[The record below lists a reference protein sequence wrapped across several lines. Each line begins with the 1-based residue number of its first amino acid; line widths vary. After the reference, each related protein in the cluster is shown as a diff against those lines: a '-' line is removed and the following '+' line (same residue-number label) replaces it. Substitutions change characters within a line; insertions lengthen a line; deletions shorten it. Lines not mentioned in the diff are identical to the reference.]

1 MLIEKIKLSAL
12 LSFPPD
18 SDWIPLEK
26 LNVIIGPNGAGKSN
40 LIEAIS
46 LLQSTPDDFTSP
58 IRKGGGA
65 KEWIWKK
72 RNGQRAT
79 IEAIIPNDN
88 LRHAN
93 NIHYKLE
100 FAESGQRLE
109 ITDEKIEEERPAA
122 GEEPPYFYYSIQ
134 NGTPIINNN
143 VSTGPRRLERDSVN
157 PEQSILAQ
165 RRDPEQ
171 YPELTWLGDE
181 FRQIKIYDTWEFGRF
196 TELRRQQPADGK
208 TNFLDED
215 CLNLGLIL
223 NNFRGKP
230 EVKRKVKEYLARFN
244 PSATDVESIIE
255 GNGVRIF
262 LEEGDLST
270 PANRLSD
277 GTIRFLCLLAILCH
291 PSPPSLICIEEPE
304 MGLHPDAIALLAEL
318 LIEVSE
324 LTQIIVTTH
333 SDILID
339 ALSSS
344 PESVMVCDKI
354 NGKTHLTRLNPDE
367 LGSWLEDYSLG
378 DLWVRG
384 QLGGTL

>member
-122 GEEPPYFYYSIQ
+122 GEETPYFYYSIQ

>member
-1 MLIEKIKLSAL
+1 MLIEKIKLSEL

-18 SDWIPLEK
+18 SDWIPLDK

-46 LLQSTPDDFTSP
+46 LLQSTPEDFTSP

-79 IEAIIPNDN
+79 IEAIIPKEN
-88 LRHAN
+88 LRYAK
-93 NIHYKLE
+93 NIHYKIE
-100 FAESGQRLE
+100 FTESGQRVE
-109 ITDEKIEEERPAA
+109 ITDEKIEEEKPAA
-122 GEEPPYFYYSIQ
+122 GESTPYFYYSIQ
-134 NGTPIINNN
+134 NGIPIINNN
-143 VSTGPRRLERDSVN
+143 STTGPRRLERDSVN

-230 EVKRKVKEYLARFN
+230 EVKRKVKEYLAKFC
-244 PSATDVESIIE
+244 PSATDIESIIE

-291 PSPPSLICIEEPE
+291 PTPPSLICIEEPE
-304 MGLHPDAIALLAEL
+304 MGLHPDAIVLLKDL
-318 LIEVSE
+318 LIEASE
-324 LTQIIVTTH
+324 HTQIIITTH

-339 ALSSS
+339 ALSET
-344 PESVMVCDKI
+344 PEYVMVCEKAE
-354 NGKTHLTRLNPDE
+354 GKTKIIRLDRLN
-367 LGSWLEDYSLG
+367 LKSWLENYSLG
-378 DLWVRG
+378 DLWING
-384 QLGGTL
+384 YLGGTL